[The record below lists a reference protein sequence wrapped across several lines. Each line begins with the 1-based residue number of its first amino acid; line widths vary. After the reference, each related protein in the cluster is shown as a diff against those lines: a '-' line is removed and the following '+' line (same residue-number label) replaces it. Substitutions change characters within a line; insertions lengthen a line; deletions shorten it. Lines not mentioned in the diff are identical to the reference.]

1 MSQQISPSTRGSS
14 STPASGGLVVVHLVS
29 EEARKLASYFLPK
42 TGMRLGRQGE
52 RASHY
57 VYACSA
63 LPETQIVKDPVANKT
78 VLELTDFRGQT
89 LAPPSEHPGDDILQ
103 YESQG
108 DPAQITPEELAE
120 CFRQLA
126 AAVILAR
133 HWPTEASRP
142 DTVSALAGMLIG
154 AGWSDYRADRFITR
168 IAFAVGDPEFGR
180 RQSDIASIAKRFSN
194 GEAILGAAALG
205 EILPSQIVREAAK
218 FLGIKLPKTAD
229 QIIQVVIDAVTSTAS
244 QTEQKPIG
252 TPSPHIRISGE

>member
-14 STPASGGLVVVHLVS
+14 SSPASGGLVVVHLCS
-29 EEARKLASYFLPK
+29 EEARILVTYFLPT
-42 TGMRLGRQGE
+42 TGMRLRRPE
-52 RASHY
+52 EHASY
-57 VYACSA
+57 FVYACPV
-63 LPETQIVKDPVANKT
+63 LPESQIVIDPGSNKT
-78 VLELTDFRGQT
+78 LLELTGIRPET
-89 LAPPSEHPGDDILQ
+89 LTPTSVHLGNEVLE
-103 YESQG
+103 YESLRETTQVT
-108 DPAQITPEELAE
+108 AEELVE
-120 CFRQLA
+120 CFTELS
-126 AAVILAR
+126 AAVLFAR

-205 EILPSQIVREAAK
+205 EILLSQIVREAAK

-244 QTEQKPIG
+244 QTEQNPVG
-252 TPSPHIRISGE
+252 TPSPHVRTSGE